1 MHLNSRLRDTGEERE
16 SGTVGSST
24 VPVMQKTILP
34 PKRQKMK
41 AAGSSV
47 VVLLHWNTLRYILHI
62 INPPPLPAP
71 SSVWSHCGPSR
82 CAEAMTTFSF
92 FVTQTSNVPLLP
104 VNKKYI
110 ILNYNPSPG
119 VHNSLWCEQHNSA
132 TWKHF
137 MYGTYTVSRIIIHS
151 NGWPHK
157 YIFKNK

>member
-1 MHLNSRLRDTGEERE
+1 MHLYSRLEGQWRRKGIWQI
-16 SGTVGSST
+16 TVFSST
-24 VPVMQKTILP
+24 NVSENHSAS
-34 PKRQKMK
+34 KM